1 MQADILIEEGNIDNL
16 SKKSAW
22 DQRELQ
28 EFLGSSKIPI
38 RVSVLDDEYPLI
50 CSVWFEYVD
59 GKLIIVS
66 HEESKLAKTLL
77 RQRKCGFEIATND
90 PPYRGVR
97 GKANVVGE
105 LGASEDIL
113 RRVIQRYLGGTNQ
126 KLASW
131 LLSRVEREVK
141 FTLHPTWVTSWDY
154 GERMEQTR
162 T

>member
-1 MQADILIEEGNIDNL
+1 MDNL

-22 DQRELQ
+22 SQQELQ
-28 EFLGSSKIPI
+28 DFLVSTKIPI
-38 RVSVLDDEYPLI
+38 RISVLDDEYPLI
-50 CSVWFEYVD
+50 CSVWFEYAD
-59 GKLIIVS
+59 SKLIIVS

-97 GKANVVGE
+97 GKANVDAE
-105 LGASEDIL
+105 LGGSEDTL
-113 RRVIQRYLGGTNQ
+113 RRVIQRYLGETNQ

-131 LLSRVEREVK
+131 LLSRVEHEVK

-154 GERMEQTR
+154 GERVEQTR

>member
-1 MQADILIEEGNIDNL
+1 MNIDNL

-22 DQRELQ
+22 NKQELQ
-28 EFLGSSKIPI
+28 DFLVSSKIPVRI
-38 RVSVLDDEYPLI
+38 SVLDDEYPLI
-50 CSVWFEYVD
+50 CSVWFEYLD
-59 GKLIIVS
+59 EKLVIVS
-66 HEESKLAKTLL
+66 HEDSKLAKTLL

-90 PPYRGVR
+90 PPYKGVR
-97 GKANVVGE
+97 GKADVVAEAEGS
-105 LGASEDIL
+105 GDTL

-131 LLSRVEREVK
+131 LLSRVEHEVK

-154 GERMEQTR
+154 GERMEQIR

>member
-1 MQADILIEEGNIDNL
+1 MDNL
-16 SKKSAW
+16 SRKSAW
-22 DQRELQ
+22 NQRQLK
-28 EFLGSSKIPI
+28 EFLVFSKIPI
-38 RVSVLDDEYPLI
+38 RVSVLDGEYPLI
-50 CSVWFEYVD
+50 CSVWFEYAD
-59 GKLIIVS
+59 SKLIIVS

-97 GKANVVGE
+97 GKANVDAE
-105 LGASEDIL
+105 LGGSEDTL
-113 RRVIQRYLGGTNQ
+113 RRVIERYLGETNQ

-131 LLSRVEREVK
+131 LLSRVEHEVK

>member
-1 MQADILIEEGNIDNL
+1 MDNL

-22 DQRELQ
+22 HQQELQ
-28 EFLGSSKIPI
+28 DFLVSCKIPI
-38 RVSVLDDEYPLI
+38 RISVLDDEYPLI
-50 CSVWFEYVD
+50 CSVWFEYLD
-59 GKLIIVS
+59 EKLVIVS
-66 HEESKLAKTLL
+66 HEDSKLAKTLL

-90 PPYRGVR
+90 PPYKGVR
-97 GKANVVGE
+97 GKADVVAEAEGS
-105 LGASEDIL
+105 GDTL

-131 LLSRVEREVK
+131 LLSRVEHEVK

-154 GERMEQTR
+154 GERMEQIR

>member
-1 MQADILIEEGNIDNL
+1 MDNL

-22 DQRELQ
+22 NQQELRD
-28 EFLGSSKIPI
+28 FLVSSKIPI
-38 RVSVLDDEYPLI
+38 RISVLDDEYPLI
-50 CSVWFEYVD
+50 CSVWFECLD
-59 GKLIIVS
+59 EKLVIVS
-66 HEESKLAKTLL
+66 HEDSKLAKTLL

-90 PPYRGVR
+90 PPYKGVR
-97 GKANVVGE
+97 GKADVVAEAEGS
-105 LGASEDIL
+105 GDTL

-131 LLSRVEREVK
+131 LLSRVEHEVK

-154 GERMEQTR
+154 GERMEQIR

>member
-1 MQADILIEEGNIDNL
+1 MNIDNL

-22 DQRELQ
+22 NKQELQ
-28 EFLGSSKIPI
+28 DFLVSSKIPI
-38 RVSVLDDEYPLI
+38 RISVLDDEYPLI
-50 CSVWFEYVD
+50 CSVWFEYLD
-59 GKLIIVS
+59 EKLVIVS
-66 HEESKLAKTLL
+66 HEDSKLAKTLL

-90 PPYRGVR
+90 PPYKGVR
-97 GKANVVGE
+97 GKADVVAEAEGS
-105 LGASEDIL
+105 GDTL

-131 LLSRVEREVK
+131 LLSRVEHEVK

>member
-1 MQADILIEEGNIDNL
+1 MDNL

-22 DQRELQ
+22 NQQELRD
-28 EFLGSSKIPI
+28 FLVSSKIPI
-38 RVSVLDDEYPLI
+38 RISVLDDEYPLI
-50 CSVWFEYVD
+50 CSVWFECLD
-59 GKLIIVS
+59 EKLVIVS
-66 HEESKLAKTLL
+66 HEDSKLAKTLL

-90 PPYRGVR
+90 PPYKGVR
-97 GKANVVGE
+97 GKADVVAEAEG
-105 LGASEDIL
+105 SEDTL

-131 LLSRVEREVK
+131 LLSRVEHEVK

-154 GERMEQTR
+154 GERMEQIR

>member
-1 MQADILIEEGNIDNL
+1 MDNL

-22 DQRELQ
+22 NKQDLQ
-28 EFLGSSKIPI
+28 DFLVSSKIPI
-38 RVSVLDDEYPLI
+38 RISVLDDEYPLI
-50 CSVWFEYVD
+50 CSVWFEYLD
-59 GKLIIVS
+59 EKLVIVS
-66 HEESKLAKTLL
+66 HEDSKLAKTLL

-90 PPYRGVR
+90 PPYKGVR
-97 GKANVVGE
+97 GKADVVAEAEG
-105 LGASEDIL
+105 SEDTL

-131 LLSRVEREVK
+131 LLSRVEHEVK

-154 GERMEQTR
+154 GERMEQIR

>member
-1 MQADILIEEGNIDNL
+1 MDNL

-22 DQRELQ
+22 SQQELQ
-28 EFLGSSKIPI
+28 DFLVSTKIPI
-38 RVSVLDDEYPLI
+38 RISVLDDEYPLI
-50 CSVWFEYVD
+50 CSVWFEYAD
-59 GKLIIVS
+59 SKLIIVS

-97 GKANVVGE
+97 GKANVDAE
-105 LGASEDIL
+105 LGGSEDTL
-113 RRVIQRYLGGTNQ
+113 RRVIQRYLGETNQ

-131 LLSRVEREVK
+131 LLSRVEHEVK

>member
-1 MQADILIEEGNIDNL
+1 MDNL

-22 DQRELQ
+22 NQQELQ
-28 EFLGSSKIPI
+28 AFLVSSKIPI
-38 RVSVLDDEYPLI
+38 RISVLDDDYPLV
-50 CSVWFEYVD
+50 CTVWFEYVD

-66 HEESKLAKTLL
+66 HKESKLAKTLL
-77 RQRKCGFEIATND
+77 LQRKCGFEIATND
-90 PPYRGVR
+90 PPYKCVR
-97 GKANVVGE
+97 VKADVVAEAEG
-105 LGASEDIL
+105 SEDTL

-131 LLSRVEREVK
+131 LLSRVEHEVK